1 MFSPNGSLRCLH
13 TGPLATWD
21 TVPTPMN
28 DRHGTEGLPQAVSF
42 FLSLLLLPSAKAGV
56 MYKREL
62 ATQKPGDHHG
72 WLDGFWTACGLRRAH
87 RLPLGAGF

>member
-1 MFSPNGSLRCLH
+1 MEVF
-13 TGPLATWD
+13 
-21 TVPTPMN
+21 TVFIQGLWRPGTLCPPPMN
-28 DRHGTEGLPQAVSF
+28 DRHGTEDLLQAVSF
-42 FLSLLLLPSAKAGV
+42 FLPLLLLPSAKAGV

-87 RLPLGAGF
+87 RLPLGVGF